1 MQIIHKID
9 DFLFTLFPKLRGGG
23 GGNSLL
29 ISELENYYTFGPF
42 TPKVSITEDWV
53 TITIDTSTILL
64 QENDYRKTVA
74 LCEKGNY
81 QEAKPI
87 LQNLIENNPTNSEF
101 HRIMGQILSDE
112 GHQDEAINCLID
124 ALRWDSKNNW
134 ALLMMGNI
142 FAKFK
147 NDVPTAMRY
156 YDQALVVNPNDNI
169 TISNIGANLMQQ
181 GKFEE
186 AKKYFWQAI
195 KINNDYPN
203 THFALG
209 MIAEIENDL
218 QSAFYSTVQAIK
230 LNKNKDVL
238 YQNSVKQ
245 AFEIANKI
253 IVATNGKKI
262 FREYRH
268 KLEFEGSTE
277 IDIIKD
283 SEILTAAK
291 IEFAENHD
299 RLKHI
304 LRFKPNYLAVEHL
317 IMHELVHLDFVI
329 QARKVELNQLFTST
343 QQHKTAFI
351 KILQPSITKLQ
362 KMKISEDAI
371 SNFCNG
377 MFNGL
382 NLQAYNTPID
392 LFIEDF
398 LYNEFS
404 ELRPY
409 QFVSLYTLI
418 QEGLKAVTDKSVIDF
433 SPTMVISKSKIFNLV
448 NALQFKALFGIDF
461 IKDFNATPAELRKSE
476 EFYIEFLEYKDNRK
490 PGEEFELV
498 LHWAEDLQIDQYFQ
512 LVNENQYRKG
522 SDIDSFMTNFEEDPF
537 GIEEKDPF
545 KEREMEKFQKAQDEI
560 GLNMAVVM
568 FMVDALQ
575 YFQDMPADTIKKIAF
590 EIAMQGTQGF
600 DPNQKNYIIGSIANK
615 RFSGYHIL
623 AYYYVSWM
631 LAIPEM
637 VSQLHLPF
645 EEEYKSALT
654 MFKSK

>member
-9 DFLFTLFPKLRGGG
+9 DFLFTLFPKLRGG